1 MPEHPS
7 ELDRALGHE
16 GLPAGNVGMLLQ
28 AAAHVLAA
36 WERAGSWEEWDA
48 WSRSDAGAETMEG
61 LEAAL
66 ETFAPSEGET

>member
-7 ELDRALGHE
+7 DIDRALARE

-28 AAAHVLAA
+28 AAAQVLAA

-66 ETFAPSEGET
+66 ETFAPPEGET